1 MKRYF
6 STLGA
11 AALASGLAWAPAGAA
26 PIAHREVLPNGIVLL
41 VAERPAVPIV
51 AVRVY
56 MRAGSIYDPPD
67 QAGLANLTGAVLTRG
82 TAKRTGPELDSAIEF
97 VGASLQAGASRD
109 GLSVSLTAQK
119 KDMTLGLDL
128 LSEVVLTPAFPE
140 AEFEQLRQ
148 ERIAGAELTRSD
160 PQAIAQ
166 LNLLR
171 HLSPYSKGDLRYVP
185 AVDERIEALKAV
197 TLDDLK
203 RFHREFFG
211 ASNAEL
217 AVSGDFDAEVVRRL
231 VGELFGDWKGT
242 KAFADTFRP
251 YRELSPSNQT
261 FDTPDKANAMV
272 GAGMRF
278 RLGDQDPDYPAMVLA
293 NYMLGGHSSS
303 RLYDRIRGK
312 DGLSYSVGSSLA
324 TLPGD
329 NAADFMVFA
338 ITAPEN
344 ASKVETAMKEEL
356 QRALKEGFPADE
368 VAGAKKG
375 WIQTQEVSRSQ
386 DPELVGRLRLQ
397 LHSNRTMAFDIDL
410 EKKIE
415 ALTPDQILTALR
427 RHLDVSQLSFVKA
440 GDFKKAGGK

>member
-1 MKRYF
+1 MDAEDVVRR
-6 STLGA
+6 LG
-11 AALASGLAWAPAGAA
+11 LLPHPEGGFYRETYRSGLTL
-26 PIAHREVLPNGIVLL
+26 ELPDGRH
-41 VAERPAVPIV
+41 RPASTAIHYLLPADTWSAWHRV
-51 AVRVY
+51 ASDEVWHH
-56 MRAGSIYDPPD
+56 YD
-67 QAGLANLTGAVLTRG
+67 GGVLRLH
-82 TAKRTGPELDSAIEF
+82 R
-97 VGASLQAGASRD
+97 
-109 GLSVSLTAQK
+109 
-119 KDMTLGLDL
+119 LGLG
-128 LSEVVLTPAFPE
+128 SRVLQRA
-140 AEFEQLRQ
+140 
-148 ERIAGAELTRSD
+148 D

-166 LNLLR
+166 LNISR
-171 HLSPYSKGDLRYVP
+171 HLSPYPKGDIRYVP

-242 KAFADTFRP
+242 KAFADIFRP

-293 NYMLGGHSSS
+293 NYMLGGHSTS
-303 RLYDRIRGK
+303 RLYDRIRAK

-356 QRALKEGFPADE
+356 QRALKGGFPADE

-386 DPELVGRLRLQ
+386 DPELLGRLRLQ

-427 RHLDVSQLSFVKA
+427 RHLDVTQLSFVKA